1 MSISLAT
8 VWLMIQ
14 KLPAENEFFDAAE
27 TLYATPEA
35 KRFETAAENLIAA
48 LGGSVTRDPATNR
61 IATINPPTAPQR
73 TQSPQDFNRWQA
85 EHPPS

>member
-8 VWLMIQ
+8 VWLLIK

-27 TLYATPEA
+27 ALYATPEFG
-35 KRFETAAENLIAA
+35 RFEAAAEVLVKA

-61 IATINPPTAPQR
+61 IATINPPAPYVAPAR
-73 TQSPQDFNRWQA
+73 QSPTDFNL
-85 EHPPS
+85 HSSKG